1 MRFFPSLL
9 LFRGRAAGVFMMFM
23 SCLNIDSH
31 FISWLLQCGV
41 RRPSAAGAKRATLG
55 RASESLTNSV

>member
-1 MRFFPSLL
+1 MHFFPPLL

-31 FISWLLQCGV
+31 FISWLLFGA
-41 RRPSAAGAKRATLG
+41 RRPSAPGAKRATLG